1 MIKNKKFI
9 LFLLLIFLN
18 HCSFDSKTGIWDGSK
33 DEKDRLVE
41 LERQES
47 NKVSSNKVYSSENI
61 FSSEQNL
68 NKKIYLSK
76 PFKNT
81 SWHMHG
87 LNLQNDLGNL
97 YLSGLTSKFLNKKIG
112 KNKFAL
118 SKVMNSPL
126 IYNNNI
132 LLSDQKG
139 TIFNINQDGSINWKK
154 NIYKK
159 IYKRIYK
166 NLTFAINDNIIYVAD
181 NVGFIYA
188 ISYNTGEIIWI
199 KNHGIPLKSK
209 IKVFE
214 NKIYIINQ
222 DNRLLCLNLKDGS
235 AIWDIR
241 TISSF
246 IKSQN
251 FLSLALSK
259 KGELVASNSSGD
271 LLKVNSINGNVNWS
285 INTLTSMLAHDTD
298 FFKSSDIVIV
308 DESIFFSTRTSIFSI
323 NLENGYSNWKK
334 NINSITAPIVD
345 NKNIFIVSE
354 NGFFVILS
362 QDTGKVIS
370 STNILKILKN
380 KKQLTK
386 ITGFIMGSGKMYSV
400 TLNGYLIVSSA
411 ITGKTEN
418 VFKIGDPITSS
429 PIINNGKLFIYTKN
443 SRIIGFN

>member
-354 NGFFVILS
+354 NGFFC
-362 QDTGKVIS
+362 
-370 STNILKILKN
+370 
-380 KKQLTK
+380 
-386 ITGFIMGSGKMYSV
+386 
-400 TLNGYLIVSSA
+400 
-411 ITGKTEN
+411 
-418 VFKIGDPITSS
+418 
-429 PIINNGKLFIYTKN
+429 YTQ
-443 SRIIGFN
+443 SRYWKSNFFH

>member
-1 MIKNKKFI
+1 MIKKKIFI
-9 LFLLLIFLN
+9 FFLLLIFLT

-33 DEKDRLVE
+33 DEKDRLSE

-61 FSSEQNL
+61 FSKEQNL
-68 NKKIYLSK
+68 NKKISLSK
-76 PFKNT
+76 PYNNT
-81 SWHMHG
+81 SWPMHG
-87 LNLQNDLGNL
+87 LNFQNNLGNL
-97 YLSGLTSKFLNKKIG
+97 YLSGFNNKFLSKKIG

-118 SKVMNSPL
+118 SKIMNSPV

-166 NLTFAINDNIIYVAD
+166 NLTFTINDNIIYVAD

-188 ISYNTGEIIWI
+188 ISYNTGNVIWI

-209 IKVFE
+209 IKVYE
-214 NKIYIINQ
+214 NKIYIFNQ
-222 DNRLLCLNLKDGS
+222 DNRLLCLNSKDGA

-251 FLSLALSK
+251 FLSVALSK
-259 KGELVASNSSGD
+259 KGDLVASNSSGD
-271 LLKVNSINGNVNWS
+271 LLKVDFKNGNVNWS

-308 DESIFFSTRTSIFSI
+308 DESIIFSTRTSIFSI
-323 NLENGYSNWKK
+323 NLKNGYANWKK

-354 NGFFVILS
+354 NGFFVILN

-386 ITGFIMGSGKMYSV
+386 ISGFIMGSGKIYSV

-418 VFKIGDPITSS
+418 VVKIGGLITSS
-429 PIINNGKLFIYTKN
+429 PIINNGKLFIYTQN
-443 SRIIGFN
+443 SRIVGFN